1 MVDPNSD
8 NLLRETYRL
17 TRENNEILRRMRRSA
32 FFWGFIKF
40 LIYAALLLAPI
51 WFYLTYLNGTV
62 QNFIQAVNRI
72 EGVNTQ
78 AQDQFQGFE
87 NAFQQFEA
95 RFSTSTST
103 AK

>member
-1 MVDPNSD
+1 MDPNND
-8 NLLRETYRL
+8 QMLRETYRL
-17 TRENNEILRRMRRSA
+17 TRENNDMLHRMRRSA
-32 FFWGFIKF
+32 YLWGFIKF

-62 QNFIQAVNRI
+62 QTLLQDFNKI

-78 AQDQFQGFE
+78 AQNQLQGFE
-87 NAFQQFEA
+87 SAWQQFEA
-95 RFSTSTST
+95 RFSGATTT